1 MEKDNISNEEIRNK
15 LFELADEEYKKFHSK
30 LCPGTEGIIG
40 VRVPILR
47 KYAKEIAKENW
58 KEYLENAKSEY
69 YEEIMLQGMVIGLAN
84 GTFKEKEKYIKQYVN
99 KIDNWAICD
108 VFCAGL
114 KMTNKY
120 YDEMW
125 NFIQKYLSSKKE
137 FEIRFAIVMMLDYYI
152 TEEYVD
158 KVLQKLDKIQY
169 DGHYVKMAVAW
180 AISIVYIKFPQKGLE
195 YLRSDNNLDDFTYNK
210 SIQKIIESYRV
221 TKEEKEVLRNMK
233 RME

>member
-1 MEKDNISNEEIRNK
+1 MKDDNISNEKIRNK
-15 LFELADEEYKKFHSK
+15 LFELSDEEYKKFHSK

-47 KYAKEIAKENW
+47 KYAKEIAKEDW

-84 GTFKEKEKYIKQYVN
+84 GTFEEKEGYIKQYVK

-114 KMTNKY
+114 KLTNKY

-137 FEIRFAIVMMLDYYI
+137 FELRFAIVMMLDYYI

-158 KVLQKLDKIQY
+158 KVLKELDKIQH
-169 DGHYVKMAVAW
+169 DGYYVKIGVAW
-180 AISIVYIKFPQKGLE
+180 AISIAYIKFPQKGLE

-233 RME
+233 KMK